1 MFILKYIC
9 FVIAVV
15 TTGLYINNL
24 VVDFVRAMTWT
35 KRVTFGSDEAEKG
48 RTEEPDDYTMFR
60 FVLSIIMALTW
71 GVVFLA

>member
-9 FVIAVV
+9 FIIAVV

-24 VVDFVRAMTWT
+24 VVDIVRALTWSKT
-35 KRVTFGSDEAEKG
+35 VKFGSDEAEQG
-48 RTEEPDDYTMFR
+48 RQQEPDNYTMFR

-71 GVVFLA
+71 GIVFLA